1 MCKCNLNILN
11 SILQLIQNNHLITK
25 YKFLGIE
32 MFHKILEE
40 AQAGDQLGALIK
52 GTKRDDLRR
61 GMVLAKPGTVKMQ
74 DFVSTQVYVLNKDEG
89 GNGKPLVPFQQL
101 QMYSKTWDCAC
112 QLNIVGKDM
121 VMPGEDCS

>member
-1 MCKCNLNILN
+1 
-11 SILQLIQNNHLITK
+11 
-25 YKFLGIE
+25 

-74 DFVSTQVYVLNKDEG
+74 DFVTTQLYVLTKDEG
-89 GNGKPLVPFQQL
+89 GNGKPLVPFQQV